1 MARLSKENYI
11 LRRKKAIQ
19 LDQFFTKESLA
30 INLFGILNNYLNKE
44 NIIPQNWLEP
54 SAGSGAFYKLMP
66 IENRLG
72 IDIEPQVA
80 GVIQS
85 DFLEYQLS
93 HDQYITLGNPP
104 FGKNSSLAIKFFNKC
119 ALHSQVIAFVV
130 PKTFNKDSVINKL
143 DKNFHL
149 AYSEELPEYSFELQ
163 GQQYNVP
170 CVFQIWRKH
179 ETKRLNNKLP
189 RVHEDFIFC
198 NREEANYAI
207 QRVGFNAGIIKKDL
221 SVIAAASHYFI
232 KAEQSVIDILA
243 KIDWASVKYNT
254 AGNPSIAKSEL
265 IDLYIRE
272 KSRQNNIKIGQQ

>member
-1 MARLSKENYI
+1 MNKENQI
-11 LRRKKAIQ
+11 LKRNKAIE

-30 INLFGILNNYLNKE
+30 TNLFIVLQNYVKKE
-44 NIIPQNWLEP
+44 NIQSGIWLEP

-66 IENRLG
+66 QNNRLG
-72 IDIEPQVA
+72 IDIHPQIE

-85 DFLEYQLS
+85 DFLEYSLPS
-93 HDQYITLGNPP
+93 HDYITLGNPP

-119 ALHSQVIAFVV
+119 ANHSQIIAFVV

-149 AYSEELPEYSFELQ
+149 EYSEDLPAYSFELQ
-163 GQQYNVP
+163 GKEYDVP
-170 CVFQIWRKH
+170 CVFQIWRKKTH
-179 ETKRLNNKLP
+179 LRIKNHTVRK
-189 RVHEDFIFC
+189 HEDFVFC
-198 NREEANYAI
+198 NREEANFAI
-207 QRVGFNAGIIKKDL
+207 QRVGFNAGLIKKDI

-232 KAEQSVIDILA
+232 KADQMVLDILS
-243 KIDWASVKYNT
+243 KINWNVVKYNT

-272 KSRQNNIKIGQQ
+272 KSRQNNIKIG